1 MSMSTIQ
8 ATDQIPPITRDG
20 DARELATHAYDRMLV
35 LLEQLGPADWGARTE
50 CPAWTVADMVG
61 HLIGAARGH
70 ASLRELIRQ
79 QAWAVRHK
87 RDYDGNALDAMNAL
101 QVREHE
107 DLTPAERVLRL
118 REIAPAA
125 VEGRMR
131 LPGLMRRLR
140 VPLDPGG
147 STASGMPDRIRL
159 GHLMDV
165 ILTRDVWLHRIDI
178 ARAVGRDVELTP
190 AADGRIVADVVAEWA
205 ARHGCPV
212 DLVLTGPAGGRFRQG
227 GGGERLEMD
236 AIEFCR
242 VLSGRAHGG
251 GLLGTRVLF

>member
-1 MSMSTIQ
+1 MSTGSYDAI
-8 ATDQIPPITRDG
+8 DQIPPITRDG
-20 DARELATHAYDRMLV
+20 DARELATYAYDRMLA
-35 LLEQLGPADWGARTE
+35 LLDQLNPDDWGVRTE

-70 ASLRELIRQ
+70 ASLRELVRQ
-79 QAWAVRHK
+79 QTWALRHK
-87 RDYDGNALDAMNAL
+87 REYAGNTLDAMNAL
-101 QVREHE
+101 QVREHA
-107 DLTPAERVLRL
+107 DLAPAERVMRL

-131 LPGLMRRLR
+131 LPGLLRRLR
-140 VPLDPGG
+140 IPLDPGG
-147 STASGMPDRIRL
+147 STAAGMPDRIRL
-159 GHLMDV
+159 GHLMDT

-178 ARAVGRDVELTP
+178 ARAVGREVELTP

-205 ARHGCPV
+205 ARHGQPV

-227 GGGERLEMD
+227 EGAERLEMD

-242 VLSGRAHGG
+242 VLSGRASGDW
-251 GLLGTRVLF
+251 LLGTRVVF